1 MNRLITSLVAIA
13 VAVLV
18 LSSCIF
24 VVDQRKYA
32 IVFALGEIK
41 EVISQPG
48 LHFRL
53 PPPFENVIYL
63 EKRLLTLDSPDNDR
77 FITAEKKNLV
87 VDWYVKWR
95 ITDPKEYY
103 RSFGDDERRAGDR
116 LGQVIKAAL
125 NEEITKRTV
134 PQMLS
139 SERDKV
145 MQAIREKIQ
154 DDAKGVGVQIVDV
167 RLKRVDF
174 VADITESVYRRMEA
188 ERKRVANELRS
199 TGAAEKEQ
207 IQADA
212 DRQREV
218 IIADAYR
225 DAQAIKGKGD
235 AKASAVYNAAFGQ
248 DPQFARFYRSLE
260 AYRQTFRSHSDV
272 MVLDPSSEF
281 FKAMRGADTAAPLRK

>member
-1 MNRLITSLVAIA
+1 MNRIITTVLALV
-13 VAVLV
+13 VLVVV
-18 LSSCIF
+18 LSSSYF
-24 VVDQRKYA
+24 VTDQRQYA
-32 IVFALGEIK
+32 IVFSLGEIK
-41 EVISQPG
+41 DVISKPG
-48 LHFRL
+48 LYFRI
-53 PPPFENVIYL
+53 PPPFQNVVYL
-63 EKRLLTLDSPDNDR
+63 DNRILTLDSPDNDR

-87 VDWYVKWR
+87 VDWFVKWR
-95 ITDPKEYY
+95 IIDPRQYY
-103 RSFGDDERRAGDR
+103 RSFGADERRARDR
-116 LGQVIKAAL
+116 LGQMIKAAL

-139 SERDKV
+139 TERDKV
-145 MQAIREKIQ
+145 MQAIRVKIQ
-154 DDAKGVGVQIVDV
+154 DDARSVGVEIVDV

-199 TGAAEKEQ
+199 TGGAEKEK

-225 DAQAIKGKGD
+225 EAQAIKGQGD
-235 AKASAVYNAAFGQ
+235 AKASAVYDSAFGQ

-260 AYRQTFRSHSDV
+260 AYKQTFKSRSDI

-281 FKAMRGADTAAPLRK
+281 FKTMRGADLPARK